1 MTKQHPLP
9 LCQTMSELTLHLLAE
24 CSYTR
29 RVWRLLASWVA
40 YQQLD
45 PNLWEPYLDVRALCE
60 MLANKK
66 DMPKKDLRSLILL
79 VVWEIW
85 KEQNQRIFE
94 HKETTALGLVAKIKE
109 EARTWTMIG
118 AKKLQEFRLTW
129 MPISKLQLTWLH
141 VHANLLFCLSLII
154 WPYVRIK
161 VWVFRV

>member
-1 MTKQHPLP
+1 
-9 LCQTMSELTLHLLAE
+9 
-24 CSYTR
+24 
-29 RVWRLLASWVA
+29 
-40 YQQLD
+40 
-45 PNLWEPYLDVRALCE
+45 

-118 AKKLQEFRLTW
+118 AKKLQEFRLT
-129 MPISKLQLTWLH
+129 
-141 VHANLLFCLSLII
+141 
-154 WPYVRIK
+154 
-161 VWVFRV
+161 